1 MEAGAL
7 RARRPAQENPNPMA
21 REVDGG
27 WHPARKEVISRREGK
42 RHAIKWRGR
51 GTELVYV
58 GGGGWLIGDY
68 PRARAVSPPPLVSL
82 LSLSHDTYMYIY
94 IYKKKYELR
103 SNYPREPKN
112 RHCSP

>member
-58 GGGGWLIGDY
+58 GGGVADRRLPTR
-68 PRARAVSPPPLVSL
+68 PRSQSAPSSLSP
-82 LSLSHDTYMYIY
+82 LSLS
-94 IYKKKYELR
+94 
-103 SNYPREPKN
+103 
-112 RHCSP
+112 